1 MSQAQVTEELADA
14 VEQLP
19 KADAVEVADIAT
31 DPTLPVEAKLRKIRD
46 CKNGAARVNGKC
58 PRTKRCKNGR
68 DASGM
73 CIPTA
78 ASNIRANINNLY
90 PDYSRKSRI
99 GRMRLPGLEKYQTL
113 LANRAEMPALRQALV
128 RIPKKIQR
136 LKRYSTL
143 KKHFDKLTQSRKNA
157 YAL

>member
-31 DPTLPVEAKLRKIRD
+31 DPTLPVEAKIRKIRD
-46 CKNGAARVNGKC
+46 CKNKAERVNGKC

-113 LANRAEMPALRQALV
+113 LANRAMPKE
-128 RIPKKIQR
+128 KKPRRVTLQQR
-136 LKRYSTL
+136 LNKYDKTL
-143 KKHFDKLTQSRKNA
+143 KTFNKNFPT
-157 YAL
+157 YSPGRQHSV

>member
-31 DPTLPVEAKLRKIRD
+31 DPTLPVEAKIRKIRD
-46 CKNGAARVNGKC
+46 CKNKAKRVNGKC

-68 DASGM
+68 DPSGM

-113 LANRAEMPALRQALV
+113 LANRAMTKE
-128 RIPKKIQR
+128 KKPRRVTLQQR
-136 LKRYSTL
+136 LNKYDKTL
-143 KKHFDKLTQSRKNA
+143 KTFNKNFPT
-157 YAL
+157 YSPGRQHSV